1 MSTISPAGTL
11 RPILSPEA
19 ALRARIGWLCHL
31 IRIGAVGWPAWN
43 LGLLVWN
50 WHWRDL
56 AKITENLGHAL
67 NADLR
72 GLSSAQLDSAFAL
85 ALGLVAFQ
93 AAVSYCIW
101 RLFGTFLQGRI
112 FTVDAAIWM
121 RRIGVAGL
129 VAVLASVVA
138 RRVILFILTSH
149 AHLPATTIL
158 SFGQPV
164 VPFDLVQV
172 IFCLFVIGLAQIF
185 KTAAEMAD
193 DHARIV

>member
-1 MSTISPAGTL
+1 MTAIAPPHTL
-11 RPILSPEA
+11 NLILSPQA

-31 IRIGAVGWPAWN
+31 IRMAAMGWPAWN
-43 LGLLVWN
+43 LTLLFWH

-56 AKITENLGHAL
+56 AKITENLGRAL
-67 NADLR
+67 NTDLQ
-72 GLSSAQLDSAFAL
+72 GLSYAQIDVAFAL
-85 ALGLVAFQ
+85 ALGLVPLE

-121 RRIGVAGL
+121 RRIGIAGL
-129 VAVLASVVA
+129 VAVLVNVVV
-138 RRVILFILTSH
+138 RRLIFFILTSH
-149 AHLPATTIL
+149 AHLPPATVL
-158 SFGQPV
+158 SLGQPV

-172 IFCLFVIGLAQIF
+172 MFCLFVIGLAHIF

>member
-1 MSTISPAGTL
+1 MSTISTTGTFD
-11 RPILSPEA
+11 PILSPQA
-19 ALRARIGWLCHL
+19 ALRGRIGWLCQL
-31 IRIGAVGWPAWN
+31 IRIAAPGWPTWN
-43 LGLLVWN
+43 LALLLWN

-56 AKITENLGHAL
+56 AKITENLGRAL
-67 NADLR
+67 NADLQ
-72 GLSSAQLDSAFAL
+72 GLSYTQLDFAFAL

-101 RLFGTFLQGRI
+101 RLFGAFLQGRI

-121 RRIGVAGL
+121 RRIGITEL
-129 VAVLASVVA
+129 VAVLVSVVA
-138 RRVILFILTSH
+138 RRVTVFILTSH
-149 AHLPATTIL
+149 AHLPATTVL

-172 IFCLFVIGLAQIF
+172 MFCLFVIGLAQIF

>member
-1 MSTISPAGTL
+1 MTAIAPPDTISPI
-11 RPILSPEA
+11 RSPQA

-31 IRIGAVGWPAWN
+31 IRLGAVGWPAWN
-43 LGLLVWN
+43 LGLLFWQ

-56 AKITENLGHAL
+56 AKITENLGRAL
-67 NADLR
+67 NADLH
-72 GLSSAQLDSAFAL
+72 GLSYSQIDLAFVL
-85 ALGLVAFQ
+85 VLCQVAFQ

-101 RLFGTFLQGRI
+101 RLFGSFLQGRI

-121 RRIGVAGL
+121 RRIGITEL
-129 VAVLASVVA
+129 VAVLVSLVL
-138 RRVILFILTSH
+138 RRVTVFILTSH
-149 AHLPATTIL
+149 AHLPATTVL

-164 VPFDLVQV
+164 VPLDLIQV
-172 IFCLFVIGLAQIF
+172 MFCFFVIGLAQIF